1 MDILVKALDSLWQV
15 LVVGLLLGAGLPALF
30 ALGMRSLDTGRTVTV
45 GAGAARAGTGG
56 SSVRGG
62 VDTSKP
68 SALGLAGAV
77 ICFGIVVLAVAF
89 GIVVI
94 IFGKQLFG

>member
-1 MDILVKALDSLWQV
+1 MDVLVKALDALWQV

-30 ALGMRSLDTGRTVTV
+30 ALGLRSLNAGRTVTV
-45 GAGAARAGTGG
+45 TAGGGTGG
-56 SSVRGG
+56 GARYAGDDG
-62 VDTSKP
+62 SKP
-68 SALGLAGAV
+68 SALGLAGA
-77 ICFGIVVLAVAF
+77 IACFTILIAAVAF

>member
-1 MDILVKALDSLWQV
+1 MDILTKALDALWQV

-30 ALGMRSLDTGRTVTV
+30 ALGLRSLNTGRTVTV
-45 GAGAARAGTGG
+45 GAGGYGG
-56 SSVRGG
+56 G
-62 VDTSKP
+62 DEDSKP
-68 SALGLAGAV
+68 SAAGLAGAV
-77 ICFGIVVLAVAF
+77 VCFGIAILAVLF